1 MPALLSLHLISINE
15 GEYPVCDICAL
26 AGEGAKPK
34 LDTNGDGKI
43 EIINVR
49 FVGDFDCVTLYEM
62 GQRGELYDL
71 MCGATQHEVYE
82 ICGCTTEPVKQTV
95 TTPPFPATSFPEHRD
110 RQRRS
115 AT

>member
-1 MPALLSLHLISINE
+1 MYFSIALLSLHLISINA

-26 AGEGAKPK
+26 AGEGAKPGNA
-34 LDTNGDGKI
+34 DVV
-43 EIINVR
+43 NVR